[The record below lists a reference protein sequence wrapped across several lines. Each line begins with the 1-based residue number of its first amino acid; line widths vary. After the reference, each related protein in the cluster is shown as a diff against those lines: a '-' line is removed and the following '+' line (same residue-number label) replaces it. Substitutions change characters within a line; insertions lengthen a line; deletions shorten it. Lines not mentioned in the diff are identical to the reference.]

1 MKKRTLPG
9 KGNYGVV
16 SAWMQKTRIYTKS
29 QVVAEFA
36 KLGLSEKASLA
47 SAVVL
52 LSPRKSSN
60 RGDCRGNMSNPWG
73 HLAYNEKLH
82 RKAGEEQ
89 KFMFRWRVKAMAP
102 HRRVVEGKVEA
113 QKSSTKVTAKSP
125 AKSKAQAKATV

>member
-16 SAWMQKTRIYTKS
+16 SAYMQKQKIYTKS
-29 QVVAEFA
+29 QIVGQFV
-36 KLGLSEKASLA
+36 KLDLSETACLA

-52 LSPRKSSN
+52 LSPRETSN

-82 RKAGEEQ
+82 KEDGVEQ
-89 KFMFRWRVKAMAP
+89 KFRFRWRTKAMSP
-102 HRRVVEGKVEA
+102 RKRVIEDKVEA
-113 QKSSTKVTAKSP
+113 KKSSTKVTAKSP
-125 AKSKAQAKATV
+125 AKTKAQAKATV